1 MCFSVFSSTSPYDVH
16 RLWGAPRIHGDAQA
30 WLYGS
35 SQSNVCPHLHGQ
47 ALRTS
52 LAELANLPTQRC
64 RCHSGH
70 RSVRDPNRD
79 LRAPVCGSCSRPRTT
94 TALCFAV
101 IRYLTAERLPW
112 QIVEAFPWDT
122 APGYPLRDN
131 DAAYGAVHQTRAD
144 DGHSEPSDRGKG
156 RMPRRATDG
165 TLRRDRLDHI
175 AILGAPHLRRVLT
188 LCADYYTRRAR
199 IGRSG
204 STAAAMTAFE
214 RHRTGERKTG
224 QRRGDGQQP
233 EAKHRWVLR
242 ILLAKAG
249 SSPEGAR
256 LSGSAADGA
265 SSARRSARQH
275 RCRNGCT

>member
-1 MCFSVFSSTSPYDVH
+1 MHHPLRCSRSFIFLGRLSSNCSGRGDNSKPRMCFSVFSSTSPYDVH

-30 WLYGS
+30 WLYGRRIK
-35 SQSNVCPHLHGQ
+35 CLHLHGQ

-112 QIVEAFPWDT
+112 QIVEAFPWEFT
-122 APGYPLRDN
+122 RRARMMGIRNRPI
-131 DAAYGAVHQTRAD
+131 AARA
-144 DGHSEPSDRGKG
+144 ECLC
-156 RMPRRATDG
+156 RATDG

-175 AILGAPHLRRVLT
+175 AILGARHLRRVLT

-204 STAAAMTAFE
+204 STAAAMTA
-214 RHRTGERKTG
+214 
-224 QRRGDGQQP
+224 
-233 EAKHRWVLR
+233 
-242 ILLAKAG
+242 
-249 SSPEGAR
+249 
-256 LSGSAADGA
+256 
-265 SSARRSARQH
+265 
-275 RCRNGCT
+275 